1 MKDFLDYCE
10 NAMKPQSECDCPEIK
25 STDEYFGISPL
36 PSCPVTTMAYV
47 PFQTNTT
54 MYDIETGFKN
64 GTIFQDLNKPFLG
77 GCCI

>member
-10 NAMKPQSECDCPEIK
+10 NAMKSSMECECPEIK
-25 STDEYFGISPL
+25 STDEYFGISAL
-36 PSCPVTTMAYV
+36 PNCPVTAMAYV

-54 MYDIETGFKN
+54 MFDVETGFKN
-64 GTIFQDLNKPFLG
+64 GTVFQDLYKPFLG